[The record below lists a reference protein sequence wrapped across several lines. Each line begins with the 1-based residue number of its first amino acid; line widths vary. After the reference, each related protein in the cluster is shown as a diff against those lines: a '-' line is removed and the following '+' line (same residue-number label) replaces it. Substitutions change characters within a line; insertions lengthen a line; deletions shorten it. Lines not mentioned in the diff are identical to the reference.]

1 VSLVKECYMVLQE
14 TTNLRGGH
22 LGNQISI
29 NIRFS
34 GHYVSRKS
42 SWTFASISSK
52 ERYYLHSQ
60 AIPVI

>member
-1 VSLVKECYMVLQE
+1 MVLQE